1 MSSQADSRTS
11 IPHSAKCSPCAPGY
25 LSHRTFAHCPSFVFL
40 LKPFK
45 NGLTLHQAQ
54 VYVPSQNRKRCDTLL
69 SEVDAVLK
77 DRLATIDDIPT
88 LPNTR
93 QVVTES
99 MRLYPCLGHRPQCH
113 ERLRYRSLYNCHGRL
128 TVTQSARSA
137 TRRAL
142 VRAPEMI
149 SSRAR
154 ASRSRLYRRLH
165 CVRRLECRWCARR
178 ADHRP
183 IPEPLCQLEHLAVRL
198 TNSRHRGCAA
208 QHR

>member
-1 MSSQADSRTS
+1 MLSMRPWVSESSY
-11 IPHSAKCSPCAPGY
+11 ICP
-25 LSHRTFAHCPSFVFL
+25 LSKLCFL

-99 MRLYPCLGHRPQCH
+99 MRLYPLPG
-113 ERLRYRSLYNCHGRL
+113 S
-128 TVTQSARSA
+128 SAAMS
-137 TRRAL
+137 
-142 VRAPEMI
+142 RAPTI
-149 SSRAR
+149 SE
-154 ASRSRLYRRLH
+154 L
-165 CVRRLECRWCARR
+165 
-178 ADHRP
+178 
-183 IPEPLCQLEHLAVRL
+183 IQLPWPANCNPVS
-198 TNSRHRGCAA
+198 T
-208 QHR
+208 